1 MQVGLFSV
9 RQVSGYGDYPAK
21 GCFLPGPWVRQGTS
35 CLTSPP
41 EPGYHWLIETLHEVD
56 YLTGIMYR
64 HTEEKLSADGTA
76 GGTSGLVQG

>member
-1 MQVGLFSV
+1 MQVGLFRV

-21 GCFLPGPWVRQGTS
+21 GYYLPGPWVRQGTS
-35 CLTSPP
+35 CLTSPL
-41 EPGYHWLIETLHEVD
+41 EPGYHWLIGTQQVD

-64 HTEEKLSADGTA
+64 LTEELLSANGTA